1 MLFRSASKSPGEYK
15 NEQNYLADR
24 SRRNVLFIPITPA
37 RLQEGM
43 DNLFQYIETSNDTP
57 LIKAAISH
65 IEFEALHPFKDGNG
79 RIGRMIITLLLWSS
93 KVISSP
99 HFYISGYLE
108 ENKDLYVDTMRS
120 VSESNDWTAWCMF
133 FLEAVEK
140 QAIRNLSVT
149 DNIGRLYET
158 MKHTFSESLASK
170 FSVNALDFVFTNPVF
185 RNSRFTQKGGIP
197 A

>member
-1 MLFRSASKSPGEYK
+1 MEKWGKPPLI
-15 NEQNYLADR
+15 DR
-24 SRRNVLFIPITPA
+24 NLCPSHNQLTLTLPRLVSRRRVCRKRA
-37 RLQEGM
+37 
-43 DNLFQYIETSNDTP
+43 
-57 LIKAAISH
+57 LISV
-65 IEFEALHPFKDGNG
+65 
-79 RIGRMIITLLLWSS
+79 S
-93 KVISSP
+93 
-99 HFYISGYLE
+99 LE

-185 RNSRFTQKGGIP
+185 RNSRFTQNSGIP
-197 A
+197 ASTAARFTRVLLVRDLLTTLEEPSGRRPALYAFEPLLQLVRV